1 MTLSRITPR
10 FLTLGLLLSLA
21 LAGCATTQQ
30 TAQQTEAEPK
40 AIQKPRPPEKEI
52 EAQIAQEL
60 KELAAKE
67 ITPSQK
73 AEAADAKEPEVTYDI
88 PITINKQVN
97 YFLDYFQNR
106 IPKRFQYWL
115 SRSGRYVPMM
125 TDILK
130 QYGLPEDLVYLAMI
144 ESGFSC
150 RAYSRAHAVGPW
162 QFIRGTGKRYG
173 LKINYWVD
181 ERRDPVKATHAA
193 AQYLKALYEEF
204 NSWYLAAAA
213 YNAGEA
219 KIRRALSRYKAENFW
234 DISQRN
240 RRYLKRETK
249 QYVPK
254 MIAAAL
260 IAKDPGKYGFE
271 EIKYEPPLEFDTVK
285 VHAGTSLSVA
295 AKLAGVKSK
304 ELSHLNPELR
314 RWSTPPGG
322 GTYTLRIPKGKALAF
337 NAAYAK
343 LTPKQRAARARAVK
357 VKVHRGDTLGR
368 IAQSFGVRL
377 SDLMAMNPR
386 LNPRRLRIG
395 QVVYVP
401 PSGRSHVKSRNTVA
415 SSKGSKTRTVA
426 YKAPHRNQRK
436 IVHTVKR
443 GDTLW
448 DISLAYGLNYKQ
460 IKRWNGRRSNR
471 LSPGQK
477 LVLYVPQAKAESKV
491 QPAVK
496 SKTRPEAGKTIN
508 YRVRRGD
515 SLWKIAR
522 RFNVT
527 TSNLRRW
534 NSLNSTR
541 LTPGDLLKVRT
552 GGS

>member
-1 MTLSRITPR
+1 MTLSRN
-10 FLTLGLLLSLA
+10 TLGLPVLTLLLSLA

-30 TAQQTEAEPK
+30 TAQQTEAEPQ
-40 AIQKPRPPEKEI
+40 AVQKPRPPEKEI
-52 EAQIAQEL
+52 KAQIAQEL

-67 ITPSQK
+67 ITPPQK
-73 AEAADAKEPEVTYDI
+73 DEAEQASEPEVTYDI

-106 IPKRFQYWL
+106 IPKRFEYWL

-125 TDILK
+125 RKILK
-130 QYGLPEDLVYLAMI
+130 KYGLPEDLVYLAMI

-193 AQYLKALYEEF
+193 ANYLKDLYEEF

-260 IAKDPGKYGFE
+260 IAKDPSKYGFE
-271 EIKYEPPLEFDTVK
+271 EIKYEPPMEFDTVQ

-314 RWSTPPGG
+314 RWSTPPSG
-322 GTYTLRIPKGKALAF
+322 GTYALRIPKGKALAF
-337 NAAYAK
+337 NAAYAN

-357 VKVHRGDTLGR
+357 VKIHRGDTLGR

-401 PSGRSHVKSRNTVA
+401 PSGRSHVKKRQIA
-415 SSKGSKTRTVA
+415 SQGGKTRTA

-436 IVHTVKR
+436 IVHTVRR

-460 IKRWNGRRSNR
+460 IKRWNGRRTNR

-477 LVLYVPQAKAESKV
+477 LVLYVPQAKAEAKV
-491 QPAVK
+491 QTAVK
-496 SKTRPEAGKTIN
+496 RSKPDSATQKTIN

-534 NSLNSTR
+534 NSLSSTR
-541 LTPGDLLKVRT
+541 LTPGDMLKVIR
-552 GGS
+552 